1 MLDLDHFKEVN
12 DTRGHAAGDEILRW
26 VVAVMEE
33 AIRPMDTLGR
43 VGGDEFAV
51 IVPGAGP
58 DDSATVARRIQHAL
72 EARAPAST
80 GVAVFPADGA
90 DRDELQRSADA
101 QLYAGKRG
109 RGTPIKMTAKEL
121 SWATALARAV
131 DERMAVQHEHSWM
144 VAEYA
149 VGVAGRLGWSERD
162 LELLQMAAILHD
174 VGKVSIPDHVLRKPP
189 PLSERDWETIK
200 QNPVRG
206 AEMVSRIQGLE
217 TIVPWI
223 RHSLER
229 FDGSGYPDGLRGEA
243 IPLACRILHVA
254 DAYDAMTCER
264 PYRPAMSEQEARAE
278 LACGVGTQF
287 DSRCVETLDAYLEM
301 QSPVGI

>member
-1 MLDLDHFKEVN
+1 MSGALYRGVRLLSLDAGNTTVFLDHRACA
-12 DTRGHAAGDEILRW
+12 DLAA
-26 VVAVMEE
+26 
-33 AIRPMDTLGR
+33 
-43 VGGDEFAV
+43 
-51 IVPGAGP
+51 
-58 DDSATVARRIQHAL
+58 S
-72 EARAPAST
+72 
-80 GVAVFPADGA
+80 
-90 DRDELQRSADA
+90 
-101 QLYAGKRG
+101 
-109 RGTPIKMTAKEL
+109 
-121 SWATALARAV
+121 ALARAV

-149 VGVAGRLGWSERD
+149 VAVATRLGWSERD

-174 VGKVSIPDHVLRKPP
+174 VGKVSIPDHVLRKPQ
-189 PLSERDWETIK
+189 PLTDRDWETIK

-223 RHSLER
+223 RHCLER
-229 FDGSGYPDGLRGEA
+229 FDGSGYPGGLRGEA

-264 PYRPAMSEQEARAE
+264 PYRPAMSGPEARAE
-278 LACGVGTQF
+278 LVRGAGTQF
-287 DSRCVETLDAYLEM
+287 DQRCVEALDSYLEA